1 MLFMHHETLNDVQNR
16 VNGTNGKTQFEEI
29 QNSDGVLFPFVT
41 CN

>member
-1 MLFMHHETLNDVQNR
+1 MYKTELMAKK
-16 VNGTNGKTQFEEI
+16 GKTYFEEI